1 MIEIGPVELSTCRL
15 DALSTFAIVVV
26 LIFFNCF
33 LTIVKSYNEL
43 FKRYN
48 QLSVLYRKNQ
58 NLTGQKKKPVL
69 LFNKTKCSDSSPKK
83 YSKATEFLWKLI
95 KG

>member
-1 MIEIGPVELSTCRL
+1 MIEIGPVELSTCLL

-58 NLTGQKKKPVL
+58 NLTGQKKSPFSFLRKPNVQIAL
-69 LFNKTKCSDSSPKK
+69 LKST
-83 YSKATEFLWKLI
+83 AKLPNSY
-95 KG
+95 GN